1 MRSVAMQTALEMEEA
16 KEHQDIVEII
26 ESYNRNPEQLI
37 PMLQD
42 IQAKHRYLPADKLR
56 ALSKLLGVPLSQIYS
71 VATFYRAFSLEP
83 KGEHIIQVCMGTACH
98 VRGAPRILD
107 QLSRTLGVEPGKTSK
122 DMKFTLETV
131 NCLGSCALGPLV
143 VIDGHYY
150 GKQTPKSIEKIAQQY
165 KGEKKAKKAAK
176 KKGKD

>member
-1 MRSVAMQTALEMEEA
+1 MQAAFETEDMQ
-16 KEHQDIVEII
+16 EHQDVVEII
-26 ESYNRNPEQLI
+26 EGYNRNPEQLI

-42 IQAKHRYLPADKLR
+42 VQEKYRYLPAEKLK
-56 ALSKLLGVPLSQIYS
+56 ALSKLLNLPLSQIYS

-83 KGEHIIQVCMGTACH
+83 KGEHIVQVCMGTACH

-107 QLSRTLGVEPGKTSK
+107 QLSRTLAVEPGKTSD

-150 GKQTPKSIEKIAQQY
+150 GKQSVKSIEKIAKEY
-165 KGEKKAKKAAK
+165 KGEKKGSK